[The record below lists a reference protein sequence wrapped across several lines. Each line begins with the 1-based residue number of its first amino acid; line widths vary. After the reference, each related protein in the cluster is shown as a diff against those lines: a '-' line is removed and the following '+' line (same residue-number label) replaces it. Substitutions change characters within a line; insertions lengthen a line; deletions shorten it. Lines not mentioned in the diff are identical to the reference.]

1 MKHVVSISIGSSRRD
16 HKVSMEINKEQVLIE
31 RIGTDGDI
39 EKAISLIK
47 ELDGKVDAFGMG
59 GIDVYLNA
67 GKTRYKIKDALPIRE
82 AARIT
87 PMVDGSGLKTS
98 LEKEIPAFIDANVE
112 KLVGKSVFILPA
124 IDRYGMA
131 EGFSSLGC
139 QLVLG
144 DLMVALGINIPIKS
158 LKMLDRI
165 AGIIAPI
172 ACRLP
177 FEMLYPTGK
186 EQSGDAGRSGKIDK
200 FFYDADIIAGDFHY
214 IRQYMPE
221 DMQGKM
227 VVTNTVTAEDI
238 QWLRKCGIRTLVTS
252 TPDLGGRSFGTNV
265 IEALLV
271 ALIGKGTEEITSED
285 YLRIL
290 KEIDFRPRVEHFD
303 VEEAV
308 SEENRG

>member
-16 HKVSMEINKEQVLIE
+16 HKVSMEINNEQVIIE

-39 EKAISLIK
+39 ERAISLIK

-98 LEKEIPAFIDANVE
+98 LEKEIPAFINANVE
-112 KLVGKSVFILPA
+112 ELMGKSVFILPA

-131 EGFSSLGC
+131 EGFSRLGC

-144 DLMVALGINIPIKS
+144 DLMVALGINIPIRS
-158 LKMLDRI
+158 LRMLDRI

-186 EQSGDAGRSGKIDK
+186 EQNRDTGRSGKIDK

-238 QWLRKCGIRTLVTS
+238 KWLGRCGIRTLVTS

-271 ALIGKGTEEITSED
+271 ALIGKTSEEITSED

-290 KEIDFRPRVEHFD
+290 KEIDFRPRVEQFD
-303 VEEAV
+303 GGEAV
-308 SEENRG
+308 FEEKRG